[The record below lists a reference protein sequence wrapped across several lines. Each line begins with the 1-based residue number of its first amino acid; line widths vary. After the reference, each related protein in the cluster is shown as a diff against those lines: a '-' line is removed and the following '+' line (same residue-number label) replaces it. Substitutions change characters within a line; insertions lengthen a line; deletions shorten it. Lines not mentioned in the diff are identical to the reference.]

1 MPHFPVLAKL
11 SQILERK
18 VEKVR
23 EEERGQRQDLHVL
36 ATSYSGQLKAK
47 TPSMIRESDF
57 HHVGDKVVFLFY
69 ILLNLIFTKILN
81 KKFVICKKNNFCL
94 FLRHFASLFLL
105 YCIYG
110 RETRLRYFACCILNQ
125 FYLYNKLS
133 NLKGLA

>member
-47 TPSMIRESDF
+47 TPQMIRESDF
-57 HHVGDKVVFLFY
+57 HHVGDKVSTVFPY
-69 ILLNLIFTKILN
+69 ISALKLNDKIKCN
-81 KKFVICKKNNFCL
+81 
-94 FLRHFASLFLL
+94 
-105 YCIYG
+105 
-110 RETRLRYFACCILNQ
+110 
-125 FYLYNKLS
+125 
-133 NLKGLA
+133 

>member
-47 TPSMIRESDF
+47 TPNMIRESDF
-57 HHVGDKVVFLFY
+57 HHVGDKVIKKLSLY
-69 ILLNLIFTKILN
+69 IYIYIYIYTYIHIYIYIYIYIYT
-81 KKFVICKKNNFCL
+81 VYIINNF
-94 FLRHFASLFLL
+94 SNWK
-105 YCIYG
+105 
-110 RETRLRYFACCILNQ
+110 YF
-125 FYLYNKLS
+125 
-133 NLKGLA
+133 

>member
-47 TPSMIRESDF
+47 TPNMIRESDF
-57 HHVGDKVVFLFY
+57 HHVGDKVGDLKEMRIKKQTLKYNLEFIDYKTRILLFHKFTICDILVSDSISFIYMLCTHLIYFHSDY
-69 ILLNLIFTKILN
+69 IL
-81 KKFVICKKNNFCL
+81 C
-94 FLRHFASLFLL
+94 S
-105 YCIYG
+105 
-110 RETRLRYFACCILNQ
+110 
-125 FYLYNKLS
+125 
-133 NLKGLA
+133 